1 MIHSPVIGP
10 SSHEHSKNFIR
21 NEQPKTGRVAWSD
34 GWAWSFFWV
43 QIKTHECKRY
53 LCTCLFDFAP
63 GPLSLKIK
71 LHVTCSLC
79 SYFFNSFVSTFVYKN
94 CYYACSMRSIIFAH
108 IAVFKLCFQL
118 TEQQQQNVEV
128 IDVLLC
134 LFLMLL
140 LWSHSVRLVC
150 VVTVC
155 ASLLRPVEPD
165 QIFLQVCVFWT
176 FVLVCCFYHCVWVD
190 LIWLNWR
197 QKWSTIVTRVLNCA

>member
-21 NEQPKTGRVAWSD
+21 NERPKTGRVAWSD
-34 GWAWSFFWV
+34 GWVWSLFWV
-43 QIKTHECKRY
+43 QIKRHECQRY

-63 GPLSLKIK
+63 DPLSLKIE
-71 LHVTCSLC
+71 LHVPCSLF
-79 SYFFNSFVSTFVYKN
+79 SYFFILLFQHLCTIFFHYT
-94 CYYACSMRSIIFAH
+94 CSMPVIFVR

-118 TEQQQQNVEV
+118 TEQQQQNVEI

-134 LFLMLL
+134 LSLMLL
-140 LWSHSVRLVC
+140 LWSQSVRLVS

-165 QIFLQVCVFWT
+165 QIFLQVCVF
-176 FVLVCCFYHCVWVD
+176 F
-190 LIWLNWR
+190 
-197 QKWSTIVTRVLNCA
+197 